1 MGSSWDLVGFV
12 QNGKDGAVSILHG
25 CPWDKKLLEM
35 SFLLLPELAAL
46 VLQSAEKGCAAVLD
60 ALPCLI
66 N

>member
-1 MGSSWDLVGFV
+1 MGFV
-12 QNGKDGAVSILHG
+12 QNGKDSAASILHG

-46 VLQSAEKGCAAVLD
+46 ALQSAEKGCAAVLD